1 MKMKISF
8 LFIAGIL
15 LLLTPP
21 SLVHGKRNPQ
31 DLVLYLPFD
40 EGRGNKVAD
49 LSEFGN
55 HGKLEG
61 NWKWDDG
68 KFGQAIRFVTNPGE
82 PGMVRTPV
90 DRVFAFEGGAEITL
104 MAWVNMDAARPGARG
119 IIYNSP
125 NANKANYALRLE
137 TVDPSF
143 FYRDNEDKDFHRVT
157 GIWDSVPIDRW
168 THIAATNTFGN
179 PEAMKIY
186 LNGKNQKSSRD
197 GGVNKGHEAKD
208 WSKGDG
214 TKAPMPANGP
224 ITIGGYGMFSETFQG
239 AIDEVMIWKVAFTEE
254 EIQEIMLAPGDQ
266 FLSVEPHQKLTT
278 KWGAI
283 KQNP

>member
-1 MKMKISF
+1 MKTKISF
-8 LFIAGIL
+8 LVIAGVL

-21 SLVHGKRNPQ
+21 SLVHGKRDPK

-40 EGRGNKVAD
+40 EGRGKTAAD
-49 LSEFGN
+49 MSEFEN

-61 NWKWDDG
+61 NWEWDDG
-68 KFGQAIRFVTNPGE
+68 KFGKAIRFTTDDPGL
-82 PGMVRTPV
+82 VRTPA
-90 DRVFAFEGGAEITL
+90 DKVFAFEGGDEITL
-104 MAWVNMDAARPGARG
+104 MAWVSMDVARPGARG
-119 IIYNSP
+119 ILYNSP
-125 NANKANYALRLE
+125 NGNKANYALRLE

-143 FYRDNEDKDFHRVT
+143 FYRDEADNDFHRVT
-157 GIWDSVPIDRW
+157 GIWDSVPIDIW

-179 PEAMKIY
+179 SEAMKIY

-197 GGVNKGHEAKD
+197 GGVNKGHEAKG

-214 TKAPMPANGP
+214 AKPPLPANGP
-224 ITIGGYGMFSETFQG
+224 ITIGGYAMFSETFQG

-254 EIQEIMLAPGDQ
+254 EIQMIMQGPGDQ
-266 FLSVEPHQKLTT
+266 FLGVESHQKLAT

-283 KQNP
+283 KRNP

>member
-8 LFIAGIL
+8 LVIAGVFL
-15 LLLTPP
+15 LLIPP
-21 SLVHGKRNPQ
+21 SLVHGKRDPK
-31 DLVLYLPFD
+31 DLVLYIPFD
-40 EGRGNKVAD
+40 EGRGKTATD
-49 LSEFGN
+49 ISDFEN

-61 NWKWDDG
+61 NWEWDDG
-68 KFGQAIRFVTNPGE
+68 KFGKAIRFSIND
-82 PGMVRTPV
+82 PGMVRTPA
-90 DRVFAFEGGAEITL
+90 DKVFAFEGGDEITI
-104 MAWVNMDAARPGARG
+104 MAWVSMDVARPGARG
-119 IIYNSP
+119 ILYNSP
-125 NANKANYALRLE
+125 DGNKANYALRLE

-143 FYRDNEDKDFHRVT
+143 FYRDKGDQDFHRVT
-157 GIWDSVPIDRW
+157 GIWDSVPIDTW

-179 PEAMKIY
+179 AEAMKIY

-214 TKAPMPANGP
+214 TKPPLPANGP
-224 ITIGGYGMFSETFQG
+224 ITIGGYGAFGEPFQG

-254 EIQEIMLAPGDQ
+254 EIQAIMLAPGDQ
-266 FLSVEPHQKLTT
+266 FLGVEPHQKLAT